1 MSGWS
6 ALGVSLLML
15 AVNGVFVALEFS
27 LVASRRTKL
36 EELAAGGSIAAGRAL
51 DASAD
56 LSLQL
61 AGAQLGITMASL
73 ILGLVGEP
81 AMAHLLLPVVEAVG
95 LSGAAAR
102 TLAGVIGLSV
112 VVFLHLVIGELV
124 PKGVALAE
132 PERTLRW
139 LSVPNA
145 GYLWLFRPVI
155 RALNQLSNIGV
166 RAFGVQVRDALSSTP
181 TAEELTVML
190 GASRDEG
197 LIEDFAHELLTG
209 VLDFGDRDVGS
220 VMAPRDEIRSI
231 GVSTTVRQ
239 AEAVVVDSGHSRL
252 PVQGPGG
259 IDDVLGF
266 VHAKD
271 LLTMPAGAAD
281 RPVPLRLVRSML
293 VVPADRS
300 LEDLLLAMRRARVH
314 FALVTAGDGTTAG
327 IVTLEDLLEELVG
340 DILDESDPDAR

>member
-1 MSGWS
+1 MNGWS
-6 ALGVSLLML
+6 ALAVATSML
-15 AVNGVFVALEFS
+15 VVNGVFVALEFS

-36 EELAAGGSIAAGRAL
+36 EELAAGGSLAAGRAL
-51 DASAD
+51 DASGD

-61 AGAQLGITMASL
+61 AGAQLGITIASL

-81 AMAHLLLPVVEAVG
+81 AMTHLLLPVVEAVG
-95 LSGAAAR
+95 LSGGAAR
-102 TLAGVIGLSV
+102 TVAGLLGLSV
-112 VVFLHLVIGELV
+112 VVFLHLVVGELV
-124 PKGVALAE
+124 PKNVAMTA

-139 LSVPNA
+139 LSAPNA
-145 GYLWLFRPVI
+145 AYLFVFRPVI
-155 RALNQLSNIGV
+155 RVLNALSTLGV
-166 RAFGVQVRDALSSTP
+166 RAVGIQARDELSSTP

-190 GASRDEG
+190 SASRAEG

-209 VLDFGDRDVGS
+209 VLDFGGRDVAS
-220 VMAPRDEIRSI
+220 VMAPRDEIRAI
-231 GVSTTVRQ
+231 GLDTTVRQ

-252 PVQGPGG
+252 PVQGAGG
-259 IDDVLGF
+259 LDDVLGF

-271 LLTMPAGAAD
+271 LLTMPLVTAD

-314 FALVTAGDGTTAG
+314 FALVTAADGTTAG

-340 DILDESDPDAR
+340 DILDESD

>member
-6 ALGVSLLML
+6 ALAVSLLML
-15 AVNGVFVALEFS
+15 VVNGVFVALEFS

-36 EELAAGGSIAAGRAL
+36 EELAAGGSNAAGRAL
-51 DASAD
+51 DASGD

-61 AGAQLGITMASL
+61 AGFQLGITMASL
-73 ILGLVGEP
+73 TLGLVGEP
-81 AMAHLLLPVVEAVG
+81 AMAHFLEPAVEAIG
-95 LSGAAAR
+95 LSGGAAR
-102 TLAGVIGLSV
+102 TVAGVIGLAI
-112 VVFLHLVIGELV
+112 VVFLHLVVGELV
-124 PKGVALAE
+124 PKSVAMAE

-139 LSVPNA
+139 LSAPNA
-145 GYLWLFRPVI
+145 AYLFVFRPVI
-155 RALNQLSNIGV
+155 RVLNAMSNIGV
-166 RAFGVQVRDALSSTP
+166 RAFGVQVRDELSSTP

-209 VLDFGDRDVGS
+209 VLDFGGRDVGS
-220 VMAPRDEIRSI
+220 VMAPRHEIRAI
-231 GVSTTVRQ
+231 GVDTTVRQ
-239 AEAVVVDSGHSRL
+239 AEALVIDSGHSRL
-252 PVQGPGG
+252 PMQGPGG
-259 IDDVLGF
+259 LDEVLGF

-271 LLTMPAGAAD
+271 LLTMPPVAAN

-314 FALVTAGDGTTAG
+314 FALVTAADGTTAG

-340 DILDESDPDAR
+340 DILDESD